1 MSFGGNESI
10 MLKAKQLCH
19 SHDFFAMIWAEMA
32 NLLLM
37 QNKREWYREFLV
49 RNHGLLNIAASDFF
63 ETGILIPSNIEE
75 QTKIGDFFYR
85 TRLSPHPSSV

>member
-1 MSFGGNESI
+1 
-10 MLKAKQLCH
+10 
-19 SHDFFAMIWAEMA
+19 MA

-75 QTKIGDFFYR
+75 QTKIGDFFLQNS
-85 TRLSPHPSSV
+85 TFSSPFISVSLK